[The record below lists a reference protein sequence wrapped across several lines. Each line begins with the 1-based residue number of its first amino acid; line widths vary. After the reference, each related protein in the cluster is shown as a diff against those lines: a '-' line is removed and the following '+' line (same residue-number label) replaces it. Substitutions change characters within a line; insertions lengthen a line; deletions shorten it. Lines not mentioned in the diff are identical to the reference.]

1 MNNMTKSY
9 LLKKIPASLWST
21 FKKKAIDEGADNY
34 SIVLIKLIKDYT
46 KSKKLIVTMDDI
58 RDYNSPF

>member
-1 MNNMTKSY
+1 MDNITKSY
-9 LLKKIPASLWST
+9 LLKKIPASIWSN